1 MPAIADTTT
10 ESEAIKSPVTY
21 AQFAKNPLTA
31 MLFMAIL
38 ALSYFVIVMKNDCD
52 ETRERLVKVESELKQ
67 AWVVMSDIIAENA
80 ALRAK
85 LNLNNTK

>member
-1 MPAIADTTT
+1 MPAIADPTTDT
-10 ESEAIKSPVTY
+10 AIKSPVTY

-31 MLFMAIL
+31 MLFMAII

-67 AWVVMSDIIAENA
+67 AWVVISDIKAENA

-85 LNLNNTK
+85 PTLNNTK

>member
-1 MPAIADTTT
+1 MPAIADPTTDT
-10 ESEAIKSPVTY
+10 AIKSPVTY

-31 MLFMAIL
+31 MLFMAII

-67 AWVVMSDIIAENA
+67 AWVVISDIKAENA

-85 LNLNNTK
+85 LTLNNTK

>member
-10 ESEAIKSPVTY
+10 TESIKSPVTY

-38 ALSYFVIVMKNDCD
+38 ALSYFVVVMKNDCD

-67 AWVVMSDIIAENA
+67 AWVVMSDIKAENA

>member
-1 MPAIADTTT
+1 MSAVADTTT
-10 ESEAIKSPVTY
+10 TESIKSPVTY
-21 AQFAKNPLTA
+21 TQFAKNPLTA

-38 ALSYFVIVMKNDCD
+38 GLSYFVMVMKNDCD

-67 AWVVMSDIIAENA
+67 AWVLMSDIKAENA

-85 LNLNNTK
+85 LNINNAK

>member
-1 MPAIADTTT
+1 MPAVADTTT
-10 ESEAIKSPVTY
+10 EAEAIKSPVTY
-21 AQFAKNPLTA
+21 SQFAKNPLTA

-67 AWVVMSDIIAENA
+67 AWVVMSDIKAENA